1 MYLFIGVLFIGVLF
15 IGVFVYTKSGEFY
28 DEFWRRVAD
37 RVAARHYDAILHE
50 MYLFVFWCF
59 CILML
64 QLVVSFMG
72 GLLICVYAWHY
83 DAVLHEMYLCIGVF
97 ACCSQFVTCGEFY
110 ERPADCV
117 PAWHYN
123 AVLQYM

>member
-1 MYLFIGVLFIGVLF
+1 
-15 IGVFVYTKSGEFY
+15 
-28 DEFWRRVAD
+28 
-37 RVAARHYDAILHE
+37 
-50 MYLFVFWCF
+50 
-59 CILML
+59 ML
-64 QLVVSFMG
+64 QLVVRFMG

-110 ERPADCV
+110 ERAADCV
-117 PAWHYN
+117 PAWHHN